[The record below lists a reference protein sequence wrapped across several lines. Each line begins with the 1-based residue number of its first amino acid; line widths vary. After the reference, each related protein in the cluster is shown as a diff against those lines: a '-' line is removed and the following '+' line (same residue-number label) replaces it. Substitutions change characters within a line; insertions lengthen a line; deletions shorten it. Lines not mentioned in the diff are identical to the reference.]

1 MPAAPDRRSDGGRGR
16 AAPRSRP
23 ARSRRNAAGRD
34 APGRPAAGRRPGRPR
49 RRPWRAVPR
58 SPVPAA
64 RQARSAAAGRSLAG
78 RRPAVRSTHSRALLA
93 PGAAI
98 SPPERHSRKGR
109 VRPRRSFARRTSP
122 ATTATTH
129 KGEAMNNVNMVG
141 RLTKDP
147 KIVERGERT
156 ICEMRVAVDNPG
168 HQATFIAVRSFDEQA
183 YACAEYL
190 VKGQRVAVSGPL
202 VYSYWKTSEGEFCE
216 DYAVI
221 GG

>member
-1 MPAAPDRRSDGGRGR
+1 
-16 AAPRSRP
+16 
-23 ARSRRNAAGRD
+23 
-34 APGRPAAGRRPGRPR
+34 
-49 RRPWRAVPR
+49 
-58 SPVPAA
+58 
-64 RQARSAAAGRSLAG
+64 
-78 RRPAVRSTHSRALLA
+78 
-93 PGAAI
+93 
-98 SPPERHSRKGR
+98 
-109 VRPRRSFARRTSP
+109 
-122 ATTATTH
+122 
-129 KGEAMNNVNMVG
+129 MNNVNLVG

-221 GG
+221 GGVEFLDRPDAERRRPLEAEPPYTPEQSREELLAA